1 MQTHPDDQHI
11 FLFEKKSTPGSTILP
26 QGKVLPPTSIPVLI
40 ENLRSLWQE
49 TFNFFISNLTTIYGI
64 IVHSDPN

>member
-40 ENLRSLWQE
+40 ENLQFVE
-49 TFNFFISNLTTIYGI
+49 FIGFIELEIKR
-64 IVHSDPN
+64 